1 MKRLLITAAAFASL
15 SLATFHATSMAAT
28 SVGVSINIGDPYRGA
43 ALHFRSEPQVVMV
56 PESRVYY
63 VRDYGYD
70 VYRYGSYWYF
80 IDDGRWYRA
89 RTYRGPFLYIHT
101 STVPRS
107 IVMVPV
113 RYRRHWGGPPA
124 HAVARGYHRNHDDV
138 RDGMWSDRHD
148 NRAVHHDNRIVRRD
162 ERDDRWTDRD
172 DKNKGRGRK

>member
-15 SLATFHATSMAAT
+15 GLVTLHAPSSAAT

-43 ALHFRSEPQVVMV
+43 ALHFRSEPDVVMV
-56 PESRVYY
+56 PETRVYY

-89 RTYRGPFLYIHT
+89 RTYRGPFLFVHT
-101 STVPRS
+101 STVPRA
-107 IVMVPV
+107 IVQVPV

-124 HAVARGYHRNHDDV
+124 HAVARGYHRN
-138 RDGMWSDRHD
+138 RDLREGMWVDRHD
-148 NRAVHHDNRIVRRD
+148 NRVERRND
-162 ERDDRWTDRD
+162 RDDRWTDRD
-172 DKNKGRGRK
+172 DKHKGRGRK